1 MEGKPEAQPKPGEQ
15 MHCEREP
22 EEDDCKPWPG
32 GQVGNTLHL
41 VSAVAQWILLL
52 ACLIYLGIDFLQ
64 PPAVRAHVQPSVCW
78 PVKLSM
84 GLIFFFFFLRKAKKL
99 LSLSLSLFKFLIPSV

>member
-1 MEGKPEAQPKPGEQ
+1 

-22 EEDDCKPWPG
+22 EEDECKPWPG

-64 PPAVRAHVQPSVCW
+64 PSAVRTHVQPSVCW
-78 PVKLSM
+78 PVKPSM
-84 GLIFFFFFLRKAKKL
+84 GFFSFFFFFFKKSKKL
-99 LSLSLSLFKFLIPSV
+99 LSLFLSLFKFLIPSV